1 MIFFS
6 KSLLICNL
14 NVSIRDTDINVLQN
28 INLKVKKGTIHFII
42 GPNGSGKSTLAKT
55 IAGHPAY
62 RIKDGFICFKRNII
76 TSLKPEFIS
85 KLGIFLAFQY
95 PLDLPVTFY
104 GFLLVLI
111 EQTYPDS
118 YDLWLD
124 RIKEIPY
131 SFGFTNEDFLRNM
144 NEGFSGGERKKT
156 EIIQMLIKNPELVIL
171 DEIDSGVDIDSLN
184 LIIDEIKNF
193 LTQQKSLIFI
203 THYLNIMKY
212 IKPDFVHIMNN
223 GSIIKTGSFNLLK
236 EIINNGY
243 SN

>member
-1 MIFFS
+1 
-6 KSLLICNL
+6 
-14 NVSIRDTDINVLQN
+14 
-28 INLKVKKGTIHFII
+28 
-42 GPNGSGKSTLAKT
+42 
-55 IAGHPAY
+55 
-62 RIKDGFICFKRNII
+62 
-76 TSLKPEFIS
+76 
-85 KLGIFLAFQY
+85 
-95 PLDLPVTFY
+95 
-104 GFLLVLI
+104 
-111 EQTYPDS
+111 
-118 YDLWLD
+118 
-124 RIKEIPY
+124 
-131 SFGFTNEDFLRNM
+131 M